1 MPKYR
6 YTAAG
11 VVHARSRN
19 ALMLH
24 LILSMRADRWGV
36 HLEDM
41 EHVGLFIHY
50 IASSRNK

>member
-6 YTAAG
+6 YTAVG
-11 VVHARSRN
+11 VVHARLRN

-36 HLEDM
+36 RQE
-41 EHVGLFIHY
+41 EWSTCGY
-50 IASSRNK
+50 SSTI

>member
-11 VVHARSRN
+11 VVHARRN

-36 HLEDM
+36 RLE
-41 EHVGLFIHY
+41 ELSTWGYPSTI
-50 IASSRNK
+50 

>member
-24 LILSMRADRWGV
+24 LILSMRADRWGIR
-36 HLEDM
+36 LE
-41 EHVGLFIHY
+41 EWSTWGY
-50 IASSRNK
+50 SSTI

>member
-11 VVHARSRN
+11 VVHARSRK

-24 LILSMRADRWGV
+24 LILSMRADRWGASGG
-36 HLEDM
+36 M